1 MAGKLIK
8 RESENIS
15 KGLED
20 YKKKHEVHSHYVS
33 ASLLVAML
41 EENPEIVG
49 FKIEH
54 THDEEEVHQLII
66 SGVNSN
72 CEVVST
78 SCIVG
83 PPPCPPRC
91 KPKFV

>member
-8 RESENIS
+8 RESEKAS
-15 KGLED
+15 KGLKD
-20 YKKKHEVHSHYVS
+20 YQEKHQVHSHYVS
-33 ASLLVAML
+33 ASLLVTML

-49 FKIEH
+49 FKIDH
-54 THDEEEVHQLII
+54 TYDEDEVHQLII
-66 SGVNSN
+66 SGVNN
-72 CEVVST
+72 DCEVIST
-78 SCIVG
+78 SCIIG